1 MRITLKQF
9 SLFGISLAML
19 SACVNQNTLNN
30 PNTQAGATVGAVTGA
45 VIGGNVGD
53 GSGSNVAAGTVLGAI
68 AGGAVGNATGEENN
82 IQTGGWEAHNHP
94 SNNIN

>member
-1 MRITLKQF
+1 MRITLKKIYLF
-9 SLFGISLAML
+9 SISLGIL
-19 SACVNQNTLNN
+19 SGCVNQNTLSN
-30 PNTQAGATVGAVTGA
+30 PNTQTGAAVGAVTGA

-68 AGGAVGNATGEENN
+68 AGGAVGNATGEKN
-82 IQTGGWEAHNHP
+82 ITQTGGWEAHNHP